1 MRKSLRY
8 LLTVWLL
15 VCGLQ
20 ASAQRFFNLTADEV
34 SIDSLLP
41 RFACSFPLGEHFDD
55 STYQVS
61 IDYPEFIPMSES
73 DRRKYALITQET
85 LPEMPQVEQHVV
97 VDRKKGALEV
107 SFVPLV
113 HRDGKDLILVS
124 FMVRVE
130 ASAKKGARK
139 APSLAG
145 QQAARYADHS
155 VLSSGRW
162 AKIQVPATG
171 VYQLTADVIAK
182 AGFSDM
188 SRVRIYGY
196 GGNLQN
202 ERLVGSELQQLDDLA
217 EVPSCIVNGRRLFH
231 AKGPV
236 HWEEKSAIRTRN
248 PYSNVG
254 CYFITEAEGE
264 PLMVDSATFV
274 SAFYPAYDDYHTLH
288 EVDNYSWFYGGRN
301 LFENSPIALGS
312 SKDYTVASPSGTATT
327 GRVRVRVSAGST
339 SVAQVS
345 INGEEQGRLT
355 MTLGDH
361 SYGDMTL
368 GEYEVDLLPTNTV
381 TVTTVSGGPVRLD
394 FIDVEG
400 DTPCGEPHLT
410 TGSFPAAEYVYNITN
425 QDHHADGF
433 ADMVIIIPT
442 TQTWAGQA
450 QRLADYHAQ
459 HDGMR
464 VTIVPADELYNE
476 FSSGT
481 PDANAYR
488 RYLKM
493 LYDRA
498 ETESDMPAYLLLFG
512 DCFWDN
518 RMVTAQTASF
528 SPDDFLL
535 CYESENSFSTTD
547 CYVDDGFFC
556 LLDDGEGA
564 DILVSDKLDVAVGR
578 FPVRTEEQAQ
588 VVVDKSI
595 NYMENKDAGD
605 WQNVIMF
612 MGDDGNNNLHMTDVN
627 QVAEYIDNLYPGFY
641 CKKVMWDA
649 YEMVST
655 ATGNSYPDV
664 SAAIKKQQAEGALI
678 MDYGGHG
685 SEISISH
692 ERVLKLSDFQN
703 FSNTHMPLWITA
715 SCDVMTFDG
724 PLANIGEECLFNSR
738 GGSMAFFGTTRTVW
752 TNFNKVI
759 NRAFL
764 RYVLSIDNGKP
775 MTLGEA
781 QRQAKNYLITSGED
795 RTANKLQYSL
805 LGDPALSL
813 NRPMSKVVVDSIN
826 GVQADAGAITSLAGG
841 SVARVS
847 GHMETQGALDEQF
860 DGQVSVV
867 VRDTKET
874 ITCHM
879 NPSAETTRPFSYN
892 DRLNVLFNGADSV
905 RNGKFTFTF
914 AVPMDINYS
923 DGTGLMTFYALK
935 SDRSR
940 AVNGSFE
947 RFYVNGSTSTAND
960 SIGPSIYCYLNSP
973 SFTNGGKVNNT
984 PYFVA
989 QVTDKDGVNASGT
1002 GIGHDLELII
1012 DGEMARTYILN
1023 DNFTYDFGTYTCG
1036 QTFYSIPELSAGMHR
1051 LKFRAW
1057 DILNNSST
1065 AELSFEVVNGLDP
1078 QLFSVSCTD
1087 NPAST
1092 STTFILNHD
1101 RRGSQ
1106 VDVELEVF
1114 DLSGR
1119 LLWRHSESGVST
1131 DSSYTIQW
1139 DLTVD
1144 GGQRLQTGVYLYRA
1158 LIGSDGSQKASK
1170 AKKLIVIGNN

>member
-8 LLTVWLL
+8 IFTAWLL
-15 VCGLQ
+15 LCGLQ
-20 ASAQRFFNLTADEV
+20 ASAQRFFNLTAEEV
-34 SIDSLLP
+34 SIDSVLP
-41 RFACSFPLGEHFDD
+41 RFACSIPLGAHFAD
-55 STYQVS
+55 SIYRVS
-61 IDYPEFIPMSES
+61 IDYPEFIPMSER
-73 DRRKYALITQET
+73 DKREYRRITQNA

-124 FMVRVE
+124 FMIRVE
-130 ASAKKGARK
+130 AEPRNTPRR
-139 APSLAG
+139 APALAAS
-145 QQAARYADHS
+145 QAARYAEHS
-155 VLSSGRW
+155 VLQSGRW

-171 VYQLTADVIAK
+171 VYQLTAEVISK

-202 ERLVGSELQQLDDLA
+202 EQLVGSELQALDDLK
-217 EVPSCIVNGRRLFH
+217 EVPSCMVNGRRLFH

-236 HWEEKSAIRTRN
+236 HWKERSDIRTRN
-248 PYSNVG
+248 PYSNSG
-254 CYFITEAEGE
+254 CYFITELEGE
-264 PLMVDSATFV
+264 PLMVDSAAFV
-274 SAFYPAYDDYHTLH
+274 SAFYPANSDYHTLH
-288 EVDNYSWFYGGRN
+288 EVDNFSWFYGGRN
-301 LFENSPIALGS
+301 LFENTPINLGA
-312 SKDYTVASPSGTATT
+312 SKDYTVAAPNGAASSGK
-327 GRVRVRVSAGST
+327 VRVRVSAGST

-345 INGEEQGRLT
+345 VNGEVLGTLR

-361 SYGDMTL
+361 SYGDMALGTYNVELQPSNTITITTL
-368 GEYEVDLLPTNTV
+368 
-381 TVTTVSGGPVRLD
+381 SGGPVRLD
-394 FIDVEG
+394 FIDIETE
-400 DTPCGEPHLT
+400 TPRAEPRLS
-410 TGSFPAAEYVYNITN
+410 GSFPAAEYMYNITN

-442 TQTWAGQA
+442 TQTWLAQA
-450 QRLADYHAQ
+450 QRLADYHGR

-464 VTIVPADELYNE
+464 VNIVPADELFNE

-498 ETESDMPAYLLLFG
+498 ETQSDMPSYLLLFG
-512 DCFWDN
+512 DCYWDN
-518 RMVTAQTASF
+518 RMVTSSTKGL

-535 CYESENSFSTTD
+535 CFESENSFSTTD
-547 CYVDDGFFC
+547 CFVDDGFFC
-556 LLDDGEGA
+556 LLDDGEGSS
-564 DILVSDKLDVAVGR
+564 ILTSDKLDVAVGR
-578 FPVRTEEQAQ
+578 FPVRTEDQAR

-595 NYMENKDAGD
+595 NYMDNKDAGD
-605 WQNVIMF
+605 WQNTIMF
-612 MGDDGNNNLHMTDVN
+612 MADDGNNNLHMTDVN
-627 QVAEYIDNLYPGFY
+627 QVANYIEGLYPGFY

-649 YEMVST
+649 YKMVAS
-655 ATGNSYPDV
+655 ATGNSYPEVTD
-664 SAAIKKQQAEGALI
+664 IIKQQQQQGALI

-692 ERVLKLSDFQN
+692 ERVLKLADFQA

-715 SCDVMTFDG
+715 SCDVMPFDG
-724 PLANIGEECLFNSR
+724 PTANIGEECLLNSR

-752 TNFNKVI
+752 TNYNKVI

-764 RYVLSIDNGKP
+764 RYVLSTVDGKP
-775 MTLGEA
+775 ITLGEA
-781 QRQAKNYLITSGED
+781 QRLTKNHLITSGED
-795 RTANKLQYSL
+795 LTANKLQYSL
-805 LGDPALSL
+805 LGDPALAL
-813 NRPMSKVVVDSIN
+813 NRPMAKIVVDSIN
-826 GVQADAGAITSLAGG
+826 GMKADAAAITNLAGG
-841 SVARVS
+841 SVARVT
-847 GHMETQGALDEQF
+847 GHVETQGVLDSDF
-860 DGQVSVV
+860 NGMVTVV

-874 ITCHM
+874 ITCNL
-879 NPSAETTRPFSYN
+879 NPSSEATTPFSFE
-892 DRLNVLFNGADSV
+892 DRQNVLFNGADSV
-905 RNGKFTFTF
+905 RAGRFAFTF
-914 AVPMDINYS
+914 AVPMDINYAE
-923 DGTGLMTFYALK
+923 GTGAMTFFALNSDK
-935 SDRSR
+935 SRS
-940 AVNGSFE
+940 ANGNFE
-947 RFYVNGSTSTAND
+947 RFYVNGSTSTPND

-973 SFTNGGKVNNT
+973 SFINGGKVNST

-1023 DNFTYDFGTYTCG
+1023 DHFTYDFGTYTSG
-1036 QTFYSIPELSAGMHR
+1036 QTYYNIPELSAGMHR

-1065 AELSFEVVNGLDP
+1065 AELSFEVVNGLEP
-1078 QLFSVSCTD
+1078 HLFSVSCTD
-1087 NPAST
+1087 NPAT
-1092 STTFILNHD
+1092 TTTTFILNHD
-1101 RRGSQ
+1101 RSGSQ

-1119 LLWRHSESGVST
+1119 LLWRHGENGVST
-1131 DSSYTIQW
+1131 DNTYTIQW

-1170 AKKLIVIGNN
+1170 AKKLIIIGNN